1 MSQDGQRPEEEVT
14 RPSLPNLTPE
24 QIRALTNLTEKFLE
38 MLHQIEG
45 EGQENNGNGG
55 QP

>member
-1 MSQDGQRPEEEVT
+1 MSEDGHTPEEEVT

-38 MLHQIEG
+38 MLRQIEDD
-45 EGQENNGNGG
+45 ERLSDNGS
-55 QP
+55 